1 MAWARRRWRS
11 GLSGLARATPSLSDK
26 QVDGDNKT
34 FFAPTA
40 MVDVDNQAIDN
51 ERLNRCNTLEVAC
64 SWVHNVMIIVKIV

>member
-1 MAWARRRWRS
+1 MAWARMEIWS
-11 GLSGLARATPSLSDK
+11 LWSCPSHCSLSDK

-40 MVDVDNQAIDN
+40 MVDVGNQAIDD
-51 ERLNRCNTLEVAC
+51 ERLNRCNILEVAC